1 MVHRFCCRCVHLR
14 NPIPDSVKPMFRHVA
29 VAALVSVLSGC
40 ALVSPTT
47 TPTPIQATPTLSS
60 TPVPE
65 PTYDATVFSTVD
77 PMSIWVVANKRRPF
91 TPNNFE
97 PSDLVTVNVR
107 YRTDPRLRATAAASY
122 EVMVRAAESEGI
134 QLLLQSA
141 YRSYSTQVSVYN
153 GWVNRLG
160 VDAADLQSARAGH
173 SEHQTGLSADIAA
186 KNGVCTINECFS
198 STPEGM
204 WLTNNA
210 WKFGWILRY
219 PQGLTEIT
227 GYKYE
232 PWHWRYVGR
241 GLAAHLHETA
251 PNTTLE
257 QFFGLEA
264 APDYTN

>member
-1 MVHRFCCRCVHLR
+1 
-14 NPIPDSVKPMFRHVA
+14 
-29 VAALVSVLSGC
+29 
-40 ALVSPTT
+40 
-47 TPTPIQATPTLSS
+47 
-60 TPVPE
+60 
-65 PTYDATVFSTVD
+65 
-77 PMSIWVVANKRRPF
+77 
-91 TPNNFE
+91 
-97 PSDLVTVNVR
+97 
-107 YRTDPRLRATAAASY
+107 
-122 EVMVRAAESEGI
+122 
-134 QLLLQSA
+134 
-141 YRSYSTQVSVYN
+141 
-153 GWVNRLG
+153 
-160 VDAADLQSARAGH
+160 
-173 SEHQTGLSADIAA
+173 
-186 KNGVCTINECFS
+186 
-198 STPEGM
+198 M

>member
-1 MVHRFCCRCVHLR
+1 
-14 NPIPDSVKPMFRHVA
+14 MFRRVA
-29 VAALVSVLSGC
+29 VAALVGVLSGC
-40 ALVSPTT
+40 ALV
-47 TPTPIQATPTLSS
+47 TPTATPNPIQSSATPSA
-60 TPVPE
+60 VPE
-65 PTYDATVFSTVD
+65 PEPTFDATVFSTDD
-77 PMSIWVVANKRRPF
+77 PMSIWVVANKRRPL

-97 PSDLVTVNVR
+97 PSDLVPANVP

-122 EVMVRAAESEGI
+122 EVMVRAAESDGI
-134 QLLLQSA
+134 QLFLQSA

-186 KNGVCTINECFS
+186 KNGVCTINECFGT
-198 STPEGM
+198 TPEGI

-241 GLAAHLHETA
+241 GLAAHLHENA
-251 PNTTLE
+251 PAATLE
-257 QFFGLEA
+257 EFFDLEA
-264 APDYTN
+264 APNYTN